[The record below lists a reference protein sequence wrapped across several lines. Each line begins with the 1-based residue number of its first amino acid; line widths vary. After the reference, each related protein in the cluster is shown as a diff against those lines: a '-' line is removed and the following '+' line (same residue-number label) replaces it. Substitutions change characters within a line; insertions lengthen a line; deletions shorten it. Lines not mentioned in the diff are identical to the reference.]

1 LLTIYYIMKPSLLQP
16 ILMIISRML
25 LGGIML
31 VGGIM
36 QFIVNPIDLY
46 NDELIAAIFKSRY
59 LWELI
64 GAIEIFCGIGIL
76 LRRYMPILLVILAP
90 VSVMIF
96 NFHLSQIGRFGSQ
109 SHGITLGITIIITH
123 LYLAWCYRNY
133 YKALFTPRDELNNLS
148 KN

>member
-1 LLTIYYIMKPSLLQP
+1 MKLSLLQP
-16 ILMIISRML
+16 ILMIVSRML

-36 QFIVNPIDLY
+36 QFTVNPIELY
-46 NDELIAAIFKSRY
+46 NDALIEAIFKSQY
-59 LWELI
+59 LWELL

-96 NFHLSQIGRFGSQ
+96 NFHLSQIGKFDSQ
-109 SHGITLGITIIITH
+109 PYGVLLGFTIITTH
-123 LYLAWCYRNY
+123 LYLGWCYRNY
-133 YKALFTPRDELNNLS
+133 YRALFTPRDELTNLT

>member
-1 LLTIYYIMKPSLLQP
+1 MNPRLLQP
-16 ILMIISRML
+16 ILMIISRIL

-36 QFIVNPIDLY
+36 QFIVNPLDLY
-46 NDELIAAIFKSRY
+46 NDKLIEAIFKSKY
-59 LWELI
+59 LWELL

-76 LRRYMPILLVILAP
+76 LRRYMPILLVVLAP

-96 NFHLSQIGRFGSQ
+96 NFHLSQVNKIGAQQNGLF
-109 SHGITLGITIIITH
+109 LGFMIICTH

-133 YKALFTPRDELNNLS
+133 YRALFTPRDELTNLS
-148 KN
+148 KNL

>member
-1 LLTIYYIMKPSLLQP
+1 
-16 ILMIISRML
+16 
-25 LGGIML
+25 ML

-36 QFIVNPIDLY
+36 QFTVNPIDLY

-59 LWELI
+59 LWELL
-64 GAIEIFCGIGIL
+64 GVIEIFCGMGIL
-76 LRRYMPILLVILAP
+76 LRRYMPILLIVLAP

-96 NFHLSQIGRFGSQ
+96 NFHISQIGKFGSRPQ
-109 SHGITLGITIIITH
+109 GIVIGVTILITH

-133 YKALFTPRDELNNLS
+133 YRALFTPRDELAALS

>member
-1 LLTIYYIMKPSLLQP
+1 MKPTLLQP

-36 QFIVNPIDLY
+36 QFTVNPLDLY

-59 LWELI
+59 LWELL

-90 VSVMIF
+90 VSIMIF
-96 NFHLSQIGRFGSQ
+96 NFHLSQVGKFGIQSQGMLIG
-109 SHGITLGITIIITH
+109 LTILVTH
-123 LYLAWCYRNY
+123 LYLALCYRNY
-133 YKALFTPRDELNNLS
+133 YKALFTPRDEIEQLS